1 MTVVKRE
8 DIMIGKQFN
17 VALFPDP
24 HTTRVERRRN
34 PAYLVGCVSDGVT
47 HPSFMGG
54 ALRLRLTAT
63 RFRILVIP

>member
-34 PAYLVGCVSDGVT
+34 PA
-47 HPSFMGG
+47 
-54 ALRLRLTAT
+54 
-63 RFRILVIP
+63 

>member
-24 HTTRVERRRN
+24 HEMRVERRRN
-34 PAYLVGCVSDGVT
+34 PA
-47 HPSFMGG
+47 
-54 ALRLRLTAT
+54 
-63 RFRILVIP
+63 

>member
-17 VALFPDP
+17 VSLFPDP

-34 PAYLVGCVSDGVT
+34 PA
-47 HPSFMGG
+47 
-54 ALRLRLTAT
+54 
-63 RFRILVIP
+63 